1 LVSYG
6 IINIKSH
13 DKKSILFGGMAN
25 EQQVTNKVWKLSYQL
40 LDIDENNIKNSKET
54 TTRKII
60 IL

>member
-1 LVSYG
+1 MVPCG

-40 LDIDENNIKNSKET
+40 LDIDENN
-54 TTRKII
+54 
-60 IL
+60 